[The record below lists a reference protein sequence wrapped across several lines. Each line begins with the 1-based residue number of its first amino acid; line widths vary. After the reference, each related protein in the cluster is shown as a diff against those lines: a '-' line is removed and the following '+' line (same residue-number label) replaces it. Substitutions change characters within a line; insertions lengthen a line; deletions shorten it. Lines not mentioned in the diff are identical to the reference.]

1 MNKTY
6 IVLLV
11 VALALILAWLIN
23 MDLLFS
29 KPAPVTNNQL
39 QADLNECIAI
49 SEKSVAHMDAK
60 VAFQQLEIIG
70 RKARVMRLCMKD
82 HAYTQNPD
90 WTLFGESSAKALSQN
105 GNISFDEAFET
116 LRRTHMVQ
124 LNTPNNNTPLFWSP
138 TP

>member
-70 RKARVMRLCMKD
+70 RKARVMRLCMNHRQKPC
-82 HAYTQNPD
+82 HRMATSLLMKP
-90 WTLFGESSAKALSQN
+90 SK
-105 GNISFDEAFET
+105 
-116 LRRTHMVQ
+116 R
-124 LNTPNNNTPLFWSP
+124 
-138 TP
+138 